1 MKMGIKKRH
10 EDLKVMANLELN
22 SSNVGDLSAK
32 EPLKIN
38 KQLMLDSEILNLYL
52 KIEDATDFV

>member
-38 KQLMLDSEILNLYL
+38 K
-52 KIEDATDFV
+52 